1 MPSTLDFSVESRDF
15 GTGFAP
21 PDSFSFELSERHG
34 CYDFTKVQCTS
45 QTIEKGKAC
54 KEKSLAAQ
62 AIGCP
67 QPKEQTPNG

>member
-34 CYDFTKVQCTS
+34 CYDFAKVQWIS

-54 KEKSLAAQ
+54 KKESLAGQ
-62 AIGCP
+62 AIVCP
-67 QPKEQTPNG
+67 QSKEQTPNG